1 MFKLSFKDWPILT
14 KTSHFVKENGGIILL
29 GFLVVSV
36 IITVF
41 LLGIITGKNAFKT
54 EPILLEGVTPVDNL
68 LLQANITS
76 LNKTAEN
83 SENGTYVASSKGKM
97 YYPVNCGAANNLKKE
112 NRIYFQTAIEA
123 ETAGYKRSTA
133 CP

>member
-14 KTSHFVKENGGIILL
+14 KTRHFVKENGGILLL
-29 GFLVVSV
+29 GLLVVSV

-83 SENGTYVASSKGKM
+83 GAYVASSKGKM
-97 YYPVNCGAANNLKKE
+97 YYPVNCGAANNLKQE

-123 ETAGYKRSTA
+123 EAAGYKRSTA

>member
-14 KTSHFVKENGGIILL
+14 KTRHFVKENRGIILL

-36 IITVF
+36 IIAVF

-83 SENGTYVASSKGKM
+83 GAYVASSKGKM
-97 YYPVNCGAANNLKKE
+97 YYPVNCGAANNLKQE

-123 ETAGYKRSTA
+123 EAAGYKRSTA

>member
-14 KTSHFVKENGGIILL
+14 KTRHFVKENGGIILL

-76 LNKTAEN
+76 LNKTAD
-83 SENGTYVASSKGKM
+83 NGAYVASSKGKM
-97 YYPVNCGAANNLKKE
+97 YYPVSCGAANNLKQE

>member
-83 SENGTYVASSKGKM
+83 GAYVASSKGKM
-97 YYPVNCGAANNLKKE
+97 YYPVSCGSANNLKQE

-123 ETAGYKRSTA
+123 EAAGYKRSTA

>member
-83 SENGTYVASSKGKM
+83 GAYVASSKGKM
-97 YYPVNCGAANNLKKE
+97 YYPVNCGAANNLKQE

-123 ETAGYKRSTA
+123 EAAGYKRSTA

>member
-14 KTSHFVKENGGIILL
+14 KTRHFVKENGGILLL
-29 GFLVVSV
+29 GLLVVSV
-36 IITVF
+36 IIAVF

-54 EPILLEGVTPVDNL
+54 EPILLEGVTPVNNL

-76 LNKTAEN
+76 LNKT
-83 SENGTYVASSKGKM
+83 SENGAYVASSKGKM
-97 YYPVNCGAANNLKKE
+97 YYPVNCGAANNLKQE

>member
-14 KTSHFVKENGGIILL
+14 KTRHFVKENGGILLL
-29 GFLVVSV
+29 GLLVVSV

-76 LNKTAEN
+76 LNKT
-83 SENGTYVASSKGKM
+83 SENGAYVASSKGKM
-97 YYPVNCGAANNLKKE
+97 YYPVNCGAANNLKQE

-123 ETAGYKRSTA
+123 EAAGYKRSTA